1 MARTLDNIKKRHY
14 RMLHRTPEAYV
25 EPADAAAFATFLAT
39 FTELG
44 YCRDKTLKSTI
55 EPGEKEALDT
65 GKKLTQGLNGKLEG
79 VLLQT
84 DVADYTAVELIEDIE
99 QDILFYSEIS
109 GMCIFFPYAILTF
122 KEAVSSGETENIPF
136 EYEAED
142 LANKAAFRARFQ
154 EPLV

>member
-14 RMLHRTPEAYV
+14 RMLHRTPDTFSI
-25 EPADAAAFATFLAT
+25 PADAAAFATFLAT

-79 VLLQT
+79 ILLQSE
-84 DVADYTAVELIEDIE
+84 VADYTAVEVIEDIE
-99 QDILFYSEIS
+99 QDTLFYSEIS
-109 GMCIFFPYAILTF
+109 RMCIFFPNAILTF

-142 LANKAAFRARFQ
+142 LANKATFRTRFD